1 LEKFFKDVELM
12 AEEDEDDFETWFEK
26 NTDNRDSICEISVIE
41 QWATWLCDSARQA
54 NGKPLSLGSIKD
66 ILSAAK
72 TVFNELHP
80 QNTIFKGVQEWYT
93 ITTNQNVKGLPFVM
107 LATFLMYYEE
117 FKNDCLTKYNISDR
131 PNIVISLFEEKSK
144 EYFTQ
149 SECFEFGKIIRDTW
163 ECRNKIFVS
172 KDDST
177 GNTLMLERLQDE
189 CLKIR
194 AENRELKS
202 QLIDVQLESRKTNS
216 ILLNQNSKLTAIT
229 DMLLKLTGGTP
240 QSSPTQLS
248 SNKSH
253 VRHFFPSEP
262 ESRGQKRSRED
273 SQHGGSGCNEEVQTM
288 IGSGSTEQAVE
299 MVSDIVDTETIT
311 SHIVK
316 PAVKGC
322 IVYQFGMGTNKT
334 VSNESLG
341 ELLILS
347 IDKGFIYQES
357 QKGKKTVQNFE
368 CYTEA
373 SLLKDITARADDS
386 RVRSALDFLN
396 AEVDKLDIAQKNLL
410 YKKKP
415 DGDHTKWNQDRKAI
429 MVLVQEA
436 AMNTLWEKEKVLAA
450 KSNSAT
456 PKRVANKIGTFL
468 SRYDSYRS
476 EMKKIENGKQGNAIT
491 TWTNQSSGSSS
502 SSSSGSEPPPVEK

>member
-1 LEKFFKDVELM
+1 
-12 AEEDEDDFETWFEK
+12 
-26 NTDNRDSICEISVIE
+26 
-41 QWATWLCDSARQA
+41 
-54 NGKPLSLGSIKD
+54 
-66 ILSAAK
+66 
-72 TVFNELHP
+72 
-80 QNTIFKGVQEWYT
+80 
-93 ITTNQNVKGLPFVM
+93 
-107 LATFLMYYEE
+107 
-117 FKNDCLTKYNISDR
+117 
-131 PNIVISLFEEKSK
+131 
-144 EYFTQ
+144 
-149 SECFEFGKIIRDTW
+149 
-163 ECRNKIFVS
+163 
-172 KDDST
+172 
-177 GNTLMLERLQDE
+177 
-189 CLKIR
+189 
-194 AENRELKS
+194 
-202 QLIDVQLESRKTNS
+202 
-216 ILLNQNSKLTAIT
+216 
-229 DMLLKLTGGTP
+229 
-240 QSSPTQLS
+240 
-248 SNKSH
+248 
-253 VRHFFPSEP
+253 
-262 ESRGQKRSRED
+262 
-273 SQHGGSGCNEEVQTM
+273 
-288 IGSGSTEQAVE
+288 